1 MLILLNFWKVEQREL
16 QKEIPLK
23 LHDRRS
29 SCPFQQLHQVDL
41 QQFHQVYLQQL
52 SLPAASPSWPAA
64 ASPSWPAAASPSLPA
79 KADPAASPSIP
90 AAASLDLQ
98 QLLKVDLQQ
107 LYLTCSSFTWLA
119 AASQRWPA
127 AASPSWP
134 AAASLDLEQLTRY
147 RSHLAPTSVQ
157 NCNNSNL
164 PRLHRIFYVA
174 SVFNNCHSTFIL
186 FYIPSLSLHMY
197 CQFSG

>member
-1 MLILLNFWKVEQREL
+1 MLILLNFWKVERREL

-23 LHDRRS
+23 LQTEGVAVPSSSFTKLTCSSFTKFTCS

-41 QQFHQVYLQQL
+41 QQLHQVDLQQLHQVYLQQL
-52 SLPAASPSWPAA
+52 TQQLHQVY
-64 ASPSWPAAASPSLPA
+64 
-79 KADPAASPSIP
+79 
-90 AAASLDLQ
+90 LQ
-98 QLLKVDLQQ
+98 QLHLTCSSFSK
-107 LYLTCSSFTWLA
+107 LTCSSFT
-119 AASQRWPA
+119 WPA

-186 FYIPSLSLHMY
+186 FCIPSLSLHMY